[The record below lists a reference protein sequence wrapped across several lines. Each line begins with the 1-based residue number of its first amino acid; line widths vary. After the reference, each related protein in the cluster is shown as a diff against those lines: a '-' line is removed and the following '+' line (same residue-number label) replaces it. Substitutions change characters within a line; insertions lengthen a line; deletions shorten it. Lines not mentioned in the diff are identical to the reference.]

1 MKKLLSLLLVA
12 MTLVGLTAGCNSE
25 TQEPQEPDTVQENT
39 SDEGTSAPDEGT
51 STPDEGT
58 SAPDEGSDG
67 EARQADPN
75 KQKIILGIT
84 STFEDFTYFLPEMM
98 GEWGYDVEIKMFDDP
113 VVCNTALIEGSIDAN
128 CIQHL
133 PYLEAYNASNGT
145 DLYACEPYLISSID
159 AIVSKKYAS
168 LDEVPNGASIAVA
181 DDASNLSVN
190 LEDLESIGWITLK
203 DIPEDS
209 YYTLF
214 DIEENPKELEFV
226 EVSMF
231 ARYAAVD
238 GDVDLAMVFYSNN
251 STQKYECNL
260 LKLFDEGAAAYPQVI
275 AVRGED
281 KDAQWVSDLMD
292 AMTSDTFIE
301 AVNAKNEPVPIWKIL
316 F

>member
-1 MKKLLSLLLVA
+1 MKKLLCLMLAV
-12 MTLVGLTAGCNSE
+12 MTLVGLLAGCASE
-25 TQEPQEPDTVQENT
+25 TQPQDSSTETDQTQNEGQNEPQNENQGTDDTAQPES
-39 SDEGTSAPDEGT
+39 SDE
-51 STPDEGT
+51 
-58 SAPDEGSDG
+58 
-67 EARQADPN
+67 EARQADPD

>member
-1 MKKLLSLLLVA
+1 MKKLLCLMLAV
-12 MTLVGLTAGCNSE
+12 MTLVGLLAGCASE
-25 TQEPQEPDTVQENT
+25 TQPQDSSTETDQTQNEGQNETQNENQGTDDTAQPES
-39 SDEGTSAPDEGT
+39 SDEET
-51 STPDEGT
+51 
-58 SAPDEGSDG
+58 
-67 EARQADPN
+67 RQADPN

-98 GEWGYDVEIKMFDDP
+98 SEWGYEVEIKMFDDP

-203 DIPEDS
+203 EIPEDS

-292 AMTSDTFIE
+292 AMTSDTFVE

>member
-1 MKKLLSLLLVA
+1 MKKLLCLMLAV
-12 MTLVGLTAGCNSE
+12 MTLVGLLAGCASE
-25 TQEPQEPDTVQENT
+25 TQPQDSSTETDQTQNEGQNETQNENQGTDDTAQPES
-39 SDEGTSAPDEGT
+39 SDEET
-51 STPDEGT
+51 
-58 SAPDEGSDG
+58 
-67 EARQADPN
+67 RQADPN

-98 GEWGYDVEIKMFDDP
+98 GEWGYEVEIKMFDDP

-203 DIPEDS
+203 EIPEGS

-260 LKLFDEGAAAYPQVI
+260 LKLFDEGAAAYPQII

-292 AMTSDTFIE
+292 AMTSDTFVE